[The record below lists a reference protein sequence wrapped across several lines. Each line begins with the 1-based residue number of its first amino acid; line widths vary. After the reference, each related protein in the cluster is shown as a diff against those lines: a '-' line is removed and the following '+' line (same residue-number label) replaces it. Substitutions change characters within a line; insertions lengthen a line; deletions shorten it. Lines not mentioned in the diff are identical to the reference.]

1 MWFKAVASIG
11 AVAALIIGA
20 VWITNEVSNHFK
32 DYEAK
37 KARLVLVEQML
48 IDSRNE
54 VTRLQVARQAE
65 NQAATESYEK
75 ADWACQETVKQVVAG
90 TKVARVPV
98 QEFIHVEVPGTCPR
112 IDLPALFRLHDVQ
125 DAGKRAANN

>member
-37 KARLVLVEQML
+37 KTRLVLVEKML
-48 IDSRNE
+48 TDSRNE
-54 VTRLQVARQAE
+54 VAALQAARQAE

-90 TKVARVPV
+90 TKVVRVPV
-98 QEFIHVEVPGTCPR
+98 EEYVYVETPGSCPR
-112 IDLPALFRLHDVQ
+112 VDLPPLFRLRDVQ
-125 DAGKRAANN
+125 NAGKPAAKD